1 MLQLNAPQQQ
11 AVEHTHGALLVL
23 AGAGSGKTRVITS
36 RIARLLRHTGPEH
49 IVALTFTNKAAREM
63 RERVI
68 EEVGRRRAKGLIIST
83 FHSLG
88 VRILRQH
95 IERLGYKKNFSI
107 YSAADQVRLV
117 RDLLPQRSTSDGK
130 SIDAEII
137 LQRISGAKNKLQGPD
152 EFKPL
157 AYDEYSQLS
166 AIIYPRYQQALKAC
180 NAIDFDDIL
189 SLCIE
194 LFDKK
199 PEILSRYREQFEY
212 IMVDEYQDTNHVQYR
227 LLRELCG
234 AEGNICVVG
243 DDDQSIYGWRG
254 AQAGNILDF
263 EQDFSAAQVIKL
275 EQNYRSSGNILAA
288 ANALIRHNTARHAK
302 QLWSSGDS
310 GAPVRYLLCDDG
322 EDEATSIIDEIHALR
337 TRHQF
342 RHRDFAIL
350 YRTNGQSRI
359 FEEQLRY
366 ANIPY
371 VLIGGQQFFDRRE
384 VRDTLAYLKVLANP
398 DDEINLLRILN
409 YPRRG
414 IGETTAQKLIS
425 LSLELELPLWDLM
438 QKPELAEY
446 VGEKAAKH
454 IQDFIHLMLRYRRQ
468 FGYADQLL
476 GTAQN
481 LFEEIGMEDE
491 LYRQADDPKQARR
504 RVENMHEV
512 INALASYIE
521 REGVA
526 TLSGFLEKVS
536 LLDRDEPGRN
546 TKEEKLQQDAV
557 VLMSLHSSKGLEFP
571 CVFLVG
577 MEEGTLPHS
586 KVLDEGGD
594 IAEERRLC
602 YVGITRAREHLILTA
617 ASKRKR
623 YGRMHPQQPSRFLQE
638 LPEEIMQNQSEE
650 INPEEQEQRA
660 SDFFRHMQAMLQ
672 TGEHSDAT

>member
-1 MLQLNAPQQQ
+1 MLQLNPPQQQ
-11 AVEHTHGALLVL
+11 AVEHTQGALLVL

-36 RIARLLRHTGPEH
+36 RIARLLHTTEAEA

-68 EEVGRRRAKGLIIST
+68 EEVGRKRAKGIIIST

-95 IERLGYKKNFSI
+95 IERLGFKKNFSI
-107 YSAADQVRLV
+107 YASADQIRLV
-117 RDLLPQRSTSDGK
+117 RDLLPQRTTSDGK
-130 SIDAEII
+130 NIDAE
-137 LQRISGAKNKLQGPD
+137 LVLHRISAAKNSLLTPEQLQASGH
-152 EFKPL
+152 
-157 AYDEYSQLS
+157 DEYANFAALT
-166 AIIYPRYQQALKAC
+166 YPRYQHALKAC

-189 SLCIE
+189 CLCIE
-194 LFDKK
+194 LFHSH
-199 PEILSRYREQFEY
+199 PAVLEQYRTRFQY

-234 AEGNICVVG
+234 PQGNLCVVG

-263 EQDFSAAQVIKL
+263 EHDFAAAQVIKL
-275 EQNYRSSGNILAA
+275 EQNYRSSANILAA
-288 ANALIRHNTARHAK
+288 ANTLIRHNSTRHEK
-302 QLWSSGDS
+302 QLWTSDPPGE
-310 GAPVRYLLCDDG
+310 PVRYLCCDDG
-322 EDEATSIIDEIHALR
+322 EDEATTIIDEIHALR
-337 TRHQF
+337 SRFKYT
-342 RHRDFAIL
+342 HRDFAIL
-350 YRTNGQSRI
+350 YRTNGQSRV

-398 DDEINLLRILN
+398 DDEVNLLRILN

-414 IGETTAQKLIS
+414 IGETTAQRLIS
-425 LSLELELPLWDLM
+425 LSLEHEQPLWEIM
-438 QKPELAEY
+438 QQPELIQHL
-446 VGEKAAKH
+446 GDKATERVQA
-454 IQDFIHLMLRYRRQ
+454 FIHLMLRYKRL
-468 FGYADQLL
+468 FNYPDQLL
-476 GTAQN
+476 ATAQN
-481 LFEEIGMEDE
+481 LFEEIGLEEE

-521 REGVA
+521 REGIA
-526 TLSGFLEKVS
+526 TLGGFLEKVS
-536 LLDRDEPGRN
+536 LLDRDEPDRN
-546 TKEEKLQQDAV
+546 TKDEKLKQDAV

-586 KVLDEGGD
+586 RVLEEGGD
-594 IAEERRLC
+594 LTEERRLC
-602 YVGITRAREHLILTA
+602 YVGITRAREHLLLTGA
-617 ASKRKR
+617 AQRKR

-638 LPEEIMQNQSEE
+638 LPQEITNIEE
-650 INPEEQEQRA
+650 PESDPQEQDQRA
-660 SDFFRHMQAMLQ
+660 SDFFRQMQSMLK
-672 TGEHSDAT
+672 SD

>member
-1 MLQLNAPQQQ
+1 LLLLNEPQQQ

-36 RIARLLRHTGPEH
+36 RIARLLHTTPAES

-63 RERVI
+63 RERVV
-68 EEVGRRRAKGLIIST
+68 EEVGRKRAKGLIIST

-107 YSAADQVRLV
+107 YASADQLRLV
-117 RDLLPQRSTSDGK
+117 RDLLPQRNTSAGK
-130 SIDAEII
+130 SLDAEMV
-137 LQRISGAKNKLQGPD
+137 LQRISSAKNRLIGPD
-152 EFKPL
+152 AFTAP
-157 AYDEYSQLS
+157 AYDEYAQ
-166 AIIYPRYQQALKAC
+166 ITTHVYPRYQQGLKAC

-194 LFDKK
+194 LFLNHPKV
-199 PEILSRYREQFEY
+199 LQQYRTQFEY

-234 AEGNICVVG
+234 PQGNICVVG

-263 EQDFSAAQVIKL
+263 EHDFAGARVIKL
-275 EQNYRSSGNILAA
+275 EQNYRSSANILAA
-288 ANALIRHNTARHAK
+288 ANTLIGHNSTRHDKH
-302 QLWSSGDS
+302 LWTNGDE
-310 GAPVRYLLCDDG
+310 GAPVRYLCCDDG
-322 EDEATSIIDEIHALR
+322 EDEATTIIDEIHTLR
-337 TRHQF
+337 SRHNYTY
-342 RHRDFAIL
+342 RDFAIL

-359 FEEQLRY
+359 FEEQLRF

-384 VRDTLAYLKVLANP
+384 VRDTLAYLKVLTNP
-398 DDEINLLRILN
+398 ADEVNLLRILN

-414 IGETTAQKLIS
+414 IGETTAQRLIT
-425 LSLELELPLWDLM
+425 LSLEREIPLWDLM
-438 QKPELAEY
+438 QAPDIHTHI
-446 VGEKAAKH
+446 GEKAAERVH
-454 IQDFIHLMLRYRRQ
+454 TFIQLMLRYKRL
-468 FGYADQLL
+468 FNYSDQLL
-476 GTAQN
+476 ATAQN
-481 LFEEIGMEDE
+481 LFAEIGLEEE

-512 INALASYIE
+512 VNALASYIE
-521 REGVA
+521 REGIA

-577 MEEGTLPHS
+577 MEEGTLPHA
-586 KVLDEGGD
+586 KVLEEGGD
-594 IAEERRLC
+594 VTEERRLC
-602 YVGITRAREHLILTA
+602 YVGITRAREHLILTGA
-617 ASKRKR
+617 TQRKR
-623 YGRMHPQQPSRFLQE
+623 YGRMHPQQPSRFLTE
-638 LPEEIMQNQSEE
+638 LPQEITNTPEEEPD
-650 INPEEQEQRA
+650 PEEQEQRA
-660 SDFFRHMQAMLQ
+660 TSFFAQMQAMLQ
-672 TGEHSDAT
+672 QQREQ